1 MTASQHDKALR
12 FKQLHD
18 GPQALLIANPW
29 DAGSARLLGAL
40 GFHALATSSG
50 ACAGTFGRRDGQ
62 VTRDEAIAHA
72 GAIALATELPV
83 SADLENGFGPAPED
97 AAQTITLAAQA
108 GLVGGSIEDASGD
121 KDKPIYDIGH
131 ASERVEAAVRAARA
145 LDFPF
150 TLTARAENYVRG
162 KTDLDDT
169 IQRLQAYEKAGAD
182 VLFAPGLPDLAS
194 VRAVCAAL
202 SKPVSF
208 MVGIR
213 GRSFTVAELHAAGV
227 RRISFATSLYRAAM
241 SGLIDAAREIKE
253 HGSFGYLDH
262 AVTTSELT
270 GYLKD

>member
-1 MTASQHDKALR
+1 MTTSQHDKALR

-18 GPQALLIANPW
+18 GPRALLIANPW
-29 DAGSARLLGAL
+29 DAGSARILGAL

-72 GAIALATELPV
+72 RAITLASELPV

-97 AAQTITLAAQA
+97 AASAITLAAQA
-108 GLVGGSIEDASGD
+108 GVVGGSIEDASGD

-131 ASERVEAAVRAARA
+131 AVERVEAAVQAARA

-150 TLTARAENYVRG
+150 MLTARAENHVRG
-162 KTDLDDT
+162 RNDLDDT
-169 IQRLQAYEKAGAD
+169 IRRLQAYEQAGAD
-182 VLFAPGLPDLAS
+182 VLFAPGLPDLEA

-202 SKPVSF
+202 AKPVNF

-213 GRSFTVAELHAAGV
+213 GRSFSVAELETAGV

-241 SGLIDAAREIKE
+241 SGLIDAAREIHE
-253 HGSFGYLDH
+253 RGSFEYLDR
-262 AVTTSELT
+262 AVTTPDLNT
-270 GYLKD
+270 YLRN